1 MHVAGSEASNRC
13 NMVGWARGGEGWQLI
28 MLTVPWY
35 QESRHDCTSG
45 ESGEE
50 KESGTMLHRERK
62 SRKVFGVTDTKLL
75 IMVISVGWDYRGCL
89 LSMFRNS
96 KLFEFLKIIFK
107 F

>member
-1 MHVAGSEASNRC
+1 MHLG
-13 NMVGWARGGEGWQLI
+13 GGEG
-28 MLTVPWY
+28 
-35 QESRHDCTSG
+35 G
-45 ESGEE
+45 AG
-50 KESGTMLHRERK
+50 REGKWDHAAQRKKIQK